1 MRRTIRQRVTWW
13 IAGSIVLPGLLAAAD
28 NGMKY
33 DRKADFAGYE
43 TYDWIEQKKRPD
55 GSPLAVGGEI
65 DTKIRNA
72 IDRQL
77 ATRGFQPA
85 IDDEPDFLV
94 SFDGA
99 MEQVT
104 DIEANR
110 RQIASGVSWVV
121 DGDINSYRKGTLI
134 IAIRDAETGKSVWS
148 AWTREKIKGRGNP
161 DKQIDKAV
169 RKLLRKF
176 PPPER

>member
-1 MRRTIRQRVTWW
+1 MSRTRWQRVAAW
-13 IAGSIVLPGLLAAAD
+13 ITGSLLLPGLLAAAD
-28 NGMKY
+28 NNMKY
-33 DRKADFAGYE
+33 DRKADFSSYK

-77 ATRGFQPA
+77 AAQGFQPA
-85 IDDEPDFLV
+85 IDAEPDFLV

-104 DIEANR
+104 DIEADR

-121 DGDINSYRKGTLI
+121 EGDINSYRYGTLI
-134 IAIRDAETGKSVWS
+134 IGIRDAGTDKSVWS
-148 AWTREKIKGRGNP
+148 AWTRQKIKGRGNP
-161 DKQIDKAV
+161 DKQVDKAV